1 MYVVEMHKC
10 QNCGFPLEMRLFSV
24 SSGIGPEE
32 INCVKCG
39 EPANTGR
46 MEWADMSSSNKS
58 RFWLVT
64 LLYIFILGL
73 LTGNFIDQAYQLWNK
88 DPVIVNLRYEAIP
101 FQIFAVIGG
110 IAAVLLQIYRIRDSA
125 RRSRRTN
132 HKLTMPEFM
141 LGIQWNLQFKCLVFL
156 IAIWT
161 VATIK
166 NSL

>member
-10 QNCGFPLEMRLFSV
+10 QNCGFPIEMRLFSV
-24 SSGIGPEE
+24 SSGIGPAE

-39 EPANTGR
+39 ELVDTGR
-46 MEWADMSSSNKS
+46 REWGEMSSSNKG
-58 RFWLVT
+58 RFYVVT
-64 LLYIFILGL
+64 LLYIFMLGL

-88 DPVIVNLRYEAIP
+88 DPVIVNLRYEAMP
-101 FQIFAVIGG
+101 FQMFAVAGG
-110 IAAVLLQIYRIRDSA
+110 VAAVLLQIYRIRDST

-132 HKLTMPEFM
+132 NKLTMSEFM

-156 IAIWT
+156 IVIWT
-161 VATIK
+161 IATIK

>member
-1 MYVVEMHKC
+1 MYIIEMHKC
-10 QNCGFPLEMRLFSV
+10 QNCDFPLEMRLFAV
-24 SSGIGPEE
+24 SSNLGPSE

-39 EPANTGR
+39 ESINTGR
-46 MEWADMSSSNKS
+46 IEWADMSSSNKG

-64 LLYIFILGL
+64 LLYIFMLGL
-73 LTGNFIDQAYQLWNK
+73 LTGSFIDQAYQTWNK
-88 DPVIVNLRYEAIP
+88 DPVIVNLRYEAMP
-101 FQIFAVIGG
+101 FQIFAVVGG

-125 RRSRRTN
+125 RRSRRTS
-132 HKLTMPEFM
+132 HQLTMSEFM

-156 IAIWT
+156 IAICV

>member
-10 QNCGFPLEMRLFSV
+10 QNCGFPLELRLFSV
-24 SSGIGPEE
+24 SSGIGPREV
-32 INCVKCG
+32 NCVKCG
-39 EPANTGR
+39 EPVDTGR
-46 MEWADMSSSNKS
+46 AEWADMSSPNKS
-58 RFWLVT
+58 RFWVVT
-64 LLYIFILGL
+64 LLYIFMLGL

-88 DPVIVNLRYEAIP
+88 DPVIVNLRYESMP
-101 FQIFAVIGG
+101 FQIFAVVGG
-110 IAAVLLQIYRIRDSA
+110 IAAVLLQIYRIRDSF
-125 RRSRRTN
+125 RRSRRTS
-132 HKLTMPEFM
+132 HQLTMPEFI